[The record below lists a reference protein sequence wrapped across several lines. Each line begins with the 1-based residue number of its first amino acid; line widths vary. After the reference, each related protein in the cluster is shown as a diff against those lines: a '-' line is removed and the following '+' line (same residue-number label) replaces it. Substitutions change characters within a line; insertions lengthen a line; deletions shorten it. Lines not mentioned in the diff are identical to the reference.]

1 MLNVPKKVIGLSVL
15 VIDCFRGIVNNE
27 SLENMRCKG
36 ET

>member
-1 MLNVPKKVIGLSVL
+1 MLNVPKKVIGLNVL
-15 VIDCFRGIVNNE
+15 VIDCFREIVNNE